1 MISAQP
7 KKFSL
12 NSRVLAFSEQNA
24 SFIEKPGWGPA
35 LHLRLLTFRVLINKI
50 LKMQIRS
57 DSFFGGKNKYKSV
70 MQDVMYAD
78 LQWQAGF
85 A

>member
-24 SFIEKPGWGPA
+24 SFIEKPGLGPA

-57 DSFFGGKNKYKSV
+57 DSFFGGKK
-70 MQDVMYAD
+70 QI
-78 LQWQAGF
+78 
-85 A
+85 